1 VMNEGV
7 LQAYAPPE
15 QLYDHPET
23 MFVAAFIGSPPMSFL
38 TMNFVEQGDGFYLKG
53 KGLNLRL
60 PDEKGQLAKRNNAPF
75 EVVMGIRPED
85 ITIVPEG
92 DVRAE
97 VYVIEPLGREDL
109 VTFHLDGD
117 EVRVLTPA
125 PFEGKVGEV
134 MGLRLNK
141 EKIHL
146 FNPQTEKSL
155 LIR

>member
-1 VMNEGV
+1 
-7 LQAYAPPE
+7 
-15 QLYDHPET
+15 
-23 MFVAAFIGSPPMSFL
+23 
-38 TMNFVEQGDGFYLKG
+38 MNFVEQDNGFYLKG

-60 PDEKGQLAKRNNAPF
+60 PDEKGQLAKRNNAPS

-85 ITIVPEG
+85 VTIVPEG

-109 VTFHLDGD
+109 VTFHLDGK

-125 PFEGKVGEV
+125 PFEGEVGEV
-134 MGLRLNK
+134 MGLSIYK

-146 FNPQTEKSL
+146 FDPETEKSL
-155 LIR
+155 LKEE